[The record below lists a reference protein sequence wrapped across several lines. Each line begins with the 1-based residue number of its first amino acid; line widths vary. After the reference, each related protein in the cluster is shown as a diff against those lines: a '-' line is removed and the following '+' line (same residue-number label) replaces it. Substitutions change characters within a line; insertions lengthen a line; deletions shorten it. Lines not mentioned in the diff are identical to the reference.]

1 MLGVAGDEAAIER
14 ATFGFQHAHG
24 HRNARLAQPLDASSV
39 DFCKRIDAANDASPH
54 TFAHDEVGTRRRFAM
69 V

>member
-1 MLGVAGDEAAIER
+1 MNTTVLLFHPNLAASRI
-14 ATFGFQHAHG
+14 
-24 HRNARLAQPLDASSV
+24 NARLAQPLDASSV
-39 DFCKRIDAANDASPH
+39 DFCKWIDAANDASLH